1 MQFIHEPFIA
11 NTHFTK
17 SEIKTGRNASSGRD
31 SSGEEDITSLGK
43 IPKLLL
49 SRN

>member
-1 MQFIHEPFIA
+1 MSHLFQIHTSLKVGLKQEEMQA
-11 NTHFTK
+11 VAVLYGK
-17 SEIKTGRNASSGRD
+17 
-31 SSGEEDITSLGK
+31 EDITSLGK

>member
-1 MQFIHEPFIA
+1 MPLIHGPFIS
-11 NTHFTK
+11 NTQFTK
-17 SEIKTGRNASSGRD
+17 TGTKTGRNTSSGVLY
-31 SSGEEDITSLGK
+31 GEEDITSLGK